1 MADKPRNSIKST
13 VTSWVKILDN
23 NIYSF
28 RYMWHNSKGTF
39 LISVVNALINGLM
52 NPAVLLLNSRLY
64 TLLGD
69 QPFFIDALFVILS
82 IAGAKVLQWLWNLIF
97 SNYLWP
103 GFSQR
108 MHRTVQ
114 VDLFKKVRTLELSKY
129 DDPDFYNNF
138 ILAMQY
144 ADTYAAGTVGNFT
157 SLIQYFLNFSATL
170 ALLVYIDFGTMA
182 ILLASAVISMIISAR
197 RKKIDFA
204 MRDAQAPVIRRG
216 EYINK
221 IFMLPDYAKEL
232 RLSHVSDC
240 VNREYEK
247 YIGDRVN
254 VIKKYGKKQ
263 IGLDFLNEV
272 NSTGTYMVVIALTL
286 YKLTIGAATLGGFT
300 VIINANWSFRS
311 SLVSFA
317 DTISNLPQ
325 QSAQIEKVRRF
336 MEYRPEGRGGTLE
349 APAFESMELKNVCF
363 GYKPETEILH
373 NVSIKLRRG
382 EKIAV
387 VGYNG
392 AGKST
397 LIKLLMHL
405 YEPQSRYY
413 IYERN

>member
-1 MADKPRNSIKST
+1 MERMKMADKPRNSIKST

-197 RKKIDFA
+197 RKKIDL
-204 MRDAQAPVIRRG
+204 QCVT
-216 EYINK
+216 
-221 IFMLPDYAKEL
+221 L
-232 RLSHVSDC
+232 RL
-240 VNREYEK
+240 R
-247 YIGDRVN
+247 
-254 VIKKYGKKQ
+254 
-263 IGLDFLNEV
+263 
-272 NSTGTYMVVIALTL
+272 
-286 YKLTIGAATLGGFT
+286 
-300 VIINANWSFRS
+300 
-311 SLVSFA
+311 
-317 DTISNLPQ
+317 
-325 QSAQIEKVRRF
+325 
-336 MEYRPEGRGGTLE
+336 
-349 APAFESMELKNVCF
+349 
-363 GYKPETEILH
+363 
-373 NVSIKLRRG
+373 
-382 EKIAV
+382 
-387 VGYNG
+387 
-392 AGKST
+392 
-397 LIKLLMHL
+397 
-405 YEPQSRYY
+405 
-413 IYERN
+413 